1 METYLKLA
9 RKIRKEEELAK
20 DGKTRQGLVKFVN
33 LVCPVLKSSYSF
45 ILRCT
50 SCERMAK
57 RIEMF
62 YGDYDMKVFPG
73 KKHPDRCD
81 KEKWGTKNFVLE
93 AAMSSPNIFF
103 GVDFCEKT
111 EAEEGATGAS
121 GPAAEKK

>member
-1 METYLKLA
+1 
-9 RKIRKEEELAK
+9 
-20 DGKTRQGLVKFVN
+20 
-33 LVCPVLKSSYSF
+33 
-45 ILRCT
+45 
-50 SCERMAK
+50 
-57 RIEMF
+57 
-62 YGDYDMKVFPG
+62 MKVFPG

>member
-1 METYLKLA
+1 
-9 RKIRKEEELAK
+9 
-20 DGKTRQGLVKFVN
+20 
-33 LVCPVLKSSYSF
+33 
-45 ILRCT
+45 
-50 SCERMAK
+50 MAK

-93 AAMSSPNIFF
+93 AALSSPNIFF
-103 GVDFCEKT
+103 GVDFCEKS

-121 GPAAEKK
+121 AQLRKKSKLVCVDTWLAPPLHIRRSRARNDSSKRMG